1 MYFRIPRMILMM
13 LLFPLVSLGLCAW
26 MTIFGFYMKLE
37 EKQWNRYCQVA
48 DGL

>member
-1 MYFRIPRMILMM
+1 MILMM

-37 EKQWNRYCQVA
+37 EKQWTRYWQA
-48 DGL
+48 GDGL

>member
-1 MYFRIPRMILMM
+1 MILMI

-37 EKQWNRYCQVA
+37 EKQWNRYCKVA